1 MNFQINRNIL
11 LNNLLIAQRGL
22 PNKTPLPV
30 LNAIKI
36 EVNPDHLILTTSN
49 SDLAIQVLVDDESL
63 KVIQTGKIA
72 IPGKFLI
79 EIVRKIDSNLIEFS
93 LVDNKV
99 VTIKADRSEFN
110 LRLMDVLD
118 YPEVDFLENNE
129 PIELDSE
136 IIKSIINET
145 NFATAN
151 NEKRPILTGVNFS
164 NVDSNL
170 IAVSTDSYRL
180 SQKRLQLRNKPT
192 DFNFVIPSKSL
203 DELSRILDITSD
215 NVKIFSTSNKVLFKF
230 PNILFQTRLLEGRYP
245 DTERIIPIDF
255 PVVIPFNK
263 EELLS
268 AVERVAL
275 LSPKDRETNYNIIR
289 LTLRPD
295 KIVEV
300 SSTNTEIG
308 DALEEVIPISE
319 VQGTTLRISFSS
331 KYLIEALKSFRSP
344 EVTIS
349 FAGDVKPFVLTGSR
363 DIGLLHLILPVR
375 ID

>member
-295 KIVEV
+295 KVVEV

>member
-118 YPEVDFLENNE
+118 YPEVDFL
-129 PIELDSE
+129 DR
-136 IIKSIINET
+136 KS
-145 NFATAN
+145 
-151 NEKRPILTGVNFS
+151 
-164 NVDSNL
+164 
-170 IAVSTDSYRL
+170 
-180 SQKRLQLRNKPT
+180 
-192 DFNFVIPSKSL
+192 
-203 DELSRILDITSD
+203 
-215 NVKIFSTSNKVLFKF
+215 
-230 PNILFQTRLLEGRYP
+230 
-245 DTERIIPIDF
+245 
-255 PVVIPFNK
+255 VV
-263 EELLS
+263 
-268 AVERVAL
+268 
-275 LSPKDRETNYNIIR
+275 
-289 LTLRPD
+289 
-295 KIVEV
+295 
-300 SSTNTEIG
+300 
-308 DALEEVIPISE
+308 
-319 VQGTTLRISFSS
+319 
-331 KYLIEALKSFRSP
+331 
-344 EVTIS
+344 
-349 FAGDVKPFVLTGSR
+349 
-363 DIGLLHLILPVR
+363 
-375 ID
+375 

>member
-63 KVIQTGKIA
+63 KVVQTGKIA

-93 LVDNKV
+93 LVDNKI

-136 IIKSIINET
+136 IIKSIISET

-151 NEKRPILTGVNFS
+151 NEKRPILTGVHFS
-164 NVDSNL
+164 NVDNNL

-180 SQKRLQLRNKPT
+180 SQKRLQLRNQPS

-203 DELSRILDITSD
+203 DELSRILDIASD
-215 NVKIFSTSNKVLFKF
+215 NIQIFSTSNKVLFKF
-230 PNILFQTRLLEGRYP
+230 PNILFQTRLLEGKYP
-245 DTERIIPIDF
+245 DTERIIPVDF
-255 PVVIPFNK
+255 PIIIPFNK

-295 KIVEV
+295 KIVEI
-300 SSTNTEIG
+300 SSTNTEVG
-308 DALEEVIPISE
+308 DALEEVIPTSE
-319 VQGTTLRISFSS
+319 VKGTTLRISFSS

-344 EVTIS
+344 EIIIS

>member
-129 PIELDSE
+129 PIE
-136 IIKSIINET
+136 
-145 NFATAN
+145 
-151 NEKRPILTGVNFS
+151 
-164 NVDSNL
+164 
-170 IAVSTDSYRL
+170 
-180 SQKRLQLRNKPT
+180 
-192 DFNFVIPSKSL
+192 
-203 DELSRILDITSD
+203 
-215 NVKIFSTSNKVLFKF
+215 
-230 PNILFQTRLLEGRYP
+230 
-245 DTERIIPIDF
+245 
-255 PVVIPFNK
+255 
-263 EELLS
+263 
-268 AVERVAL
+268 
-275 LSPKDRETNYNIIR
+275 
-289 LTLRPD
+289 
-295 KIVEV
+295 
-300 SSTNTEIG
+300 
-308 DALEEVIPISE
+308 
-319 VQGTTLRISFSS
+319 
-331 KYLIEALKSFRSP
+331 
-344 EVTIS
+344 
-349 FAGDVKPFVLTGSR
+349 
-363 DIGLLHLILPVR
+363 
-375 ID
+375 